1 MDALMV
7 KLHLEENGFQM
18 VFEGVE
24 AIEDAVMEGL
34 LTSSS
39 QRCSTGLSSGAYG
52 GSLSKRKLGA
62 SERDSL

>member
-7 KLHLEENGFQM
+7 KFHLEENGFQM

-34 LTSSS
+34 LTQVIPEVLNWT
-39 QRCSTGLSSGAYG
+39 QRPQTINAPDSSGPQ
-52 GSLSKRKLGA
+52 KRL
-62 SERDSL
+62 

>member
-1 MDALMV
+1 MV

-34 LTSSS
+34 LT
-39 QRCSTGLSSGAYG
+39 QVIPEVLNRCLLYTSDA
-52 GSLSKRKLGA
+52 A
-62 SERDSL
+62 DE

>member
-7 KLHLEENGFQM
+7 KLHLEKSDFQM

-34 LTSSS
+34 LT
-39 QRCSTGLSSGAYG
+39 QVVPDAYFAP
-52 GSLSKRKLGA
+52 S
-62 SERDSL
+62 